1 MNDNRWGGAVS
12 SAWIALGLLGLQ
24 LGTSLTARAQEASE
38 PQVEPTHASVPGAPA
53 LAYLLSAK
61 LDVGVAFG
69 FQKLPNRPL
78 EGGDGIAL
86 ALGASTAP
94 LWVSWLGIGGGADL
108 GIKYT
113 AVQATNGGYALERWP
128 IALHADVLAQIS
140 SDTMLRIGAG
150 PYLELGVEILR
161 TGRDPGTDRKLPHA
175 LGYLL
180 EGGIRQRV
188 GKRFALDASL
198 RWTGLAYED
207 SARSDASSLGVFV
220 AIHFILL

>member
-1 MNDNRWGGAVS
+1 MNDNRCGGGAGSV
-12 SAWIALGLLGLQ
+12 WIVLALLGLQ
-24 LGTSLTARAQEASE
+24 LVTSVTTRAQEAAE
-38 PQVEPTHASVPGAPA
+38 PEREPAPTSA
-53 LAYLLSAK
+53 PDTPSTAYLLSAK

-94 LWVSWLGIGGGADL
+94 LWVSWLGVGGGADL

-113 AVQATNGGYALERWP
+113 AVQATNGGYALRRWP
-128 IALHADVLAQIS
+128 LALHADFLAQVS
-140 SDTMLRIGAG
+140 TSTLLRIAAG

-161 TGRDPGTDRKLPHA
+161 TGRDAATDRKLPHA

-198 RWTGLAYED
+198 RWTGLSYED